1 MSASNTPVFGITGW
15 KNSGKTTLVVRLV
28 EEFTARGFRVSTVK
42 HDHHAFD
49 IDREGTDSHRH
60 RVAGAS
66 EVALVSG
73 RRWALMHELRDD
85 DEPALGEILARLS
98 PCDLVLIEGYK
109 REAHAKIE
117 ARRADARQQTPLAPD
132 DPHILA
138 VANDRREP
146 DESLPQFDLDD
157 IPAIADFIAAHCG
170 LKQPGK
176 VRDAI
181 V

>member
-1 MSASNTPVFGITGW
+1 MLQYYRTYLHHLHWVQRRCGPTG
-15 KNSGKTTLVVRLV
+15 THRLTL
-28 EEFTARGFRVSTVK
+28 
-42 HDHHAFD
+42 
-49 IDREGTDSHRH
+49 
-60 RVAGAS
+60 
-66 EVALVSG
+66 
-73 RRWALMHELRDD
+73 
-85 DEPALGEILARLS
+85 
-98 PCDLVLIEGYK
+98 
-109 REAHAKIE
+109 AKIE

>member
-1 MSASNTPVFGITGW
+1 M
-15 KNSGKTTLVVRLV
+15 RLV

-42 HDHHAFD
+42 HAHHAFD
-49 IDREGTDSHRH
+49 VDREGTDSHRH
-60 RVAGAS
+60 RSAGAS

-73 RRWALMHELRDD
+73 RRWVLMHELRDD
-85 DEPALGEILARLS
+85 DEPALAEILAKLS

-117 ARRADARQQTPLAPD
+117 VRRVEARQRTPLAPD

-138 VANDRREP
+138 IASDRREP
-146 DESLPQFDLDD
+146 AESLPQFDLDD
-157 IPAIADFIAAHCG
+157 ISAIADFIAAHCG
-170 LKQPGK
+170 LMQPWK